1 MAIESKDLLVQLKA
15 FARAGALPLDA
26 TEVQESKAAAEAYIK
41 TPNAYPGQTL
51 KVLEGGK
58 YQSYVIN
65 GSKGSFELAK
75 VGVNASEIK
84 QPVKFVDALPE
95 AAQEQGVIYL
105 NTTDRKGSIWNG
117 TSWITVFDQATLE
130 QVSEKVKTLE
140 TTVAGKADKA
150 TTLKGYGIADA
161 MTTEEVKAEIASQI
175 GKAEHLKRIIVE
187 QLPEVGTADTN
198 AIYMVSKDQG
208 DQQKYEEFMVI
219 NGAWEKI
226 GDSAVDLSGYS
237 TTEQMNQAITTAKG
251 EAATDAQKKADAAK
265 TAAIQEAN
273 AHTDA
278 EILKAKEAAAQDAQ
292 AKATAAQAEAI
303 KQAKAYTD
311 EKDAAVQLTIGTIQE
326 NLNTKVTAEQVKTQ
340 INERLGAKIAE
351 GTTVADYIDTAV
363 GAGGSSSAEAIAK
376 AKEEAIN
383 TSKAYTDT
391 SLTLTEF

>member
-1 MAIESKDLLVQLKA
+1 MAIESNKLLVQVKA
-15 FARAGALPLDA
+15 FARSEALPLDS
-26 TEVQESKAAAEAYIK
+26 TEIQESLAAAQDYIK
-41 TPNAYPGQTL
+41 APNAYPGQTL

-58 YQSYVIN
+58 YTSYVVN
-65 GSKGSFELAK
+65 GTPGKLTLAK
-75 VGVNASEIK
+75 VGVDASELK

-95 AAQEQGVIYL
+95 SAQEQGVIYL
-105 NTTDRKGSIWNG
+105 NTTDHKGSIWNG
-117 TSWITVFDQATLE
+117 SSWITVFDNATLE
-130 QVSEKVKTLE
+130 QVSAKVKTLE

-150 TTLKGYGIADA
+150 TTLEGYGITDS
-161 MTTEEVKAEIASQI
+161 MTATQINEAISTAI

-187 QLPEVGTADTN
+187 SLPEVGTADAN
-198 AIYMVSKDQG
+198 AIYMLKKDQG
-208 DQQKYEEFMVI
+208 ENQKFEEFMVI

-237 TTEQMNQAITTAKG
+237 TTEQMNQAITKAKG
-251 EAATDAQKKADAAK
+251 EAATDAQNKADAAK

-273 AHTDA
+273 EHTDA
-278 EILKAKEAAAQDAQ
+278 EIVKAKEAAAQDAQ
-292 AKATAAQAEAI
+292 TKATAAQAEAI

-311 EKDAAVQLTIGTIQE
+311 EKDAAVQKTIGTIQE
-326 NLNTKVTAEQVKTQ
+326 NLNTKVTAERVKTQ
-340 INERLGAKIAE
+340 INQRLGAKIAE

>member
-58 YQSYVIN
+58 YISYVIN
-65 GSKGSFELAK
+65 GSKGSFELTK
-75 VGVNASEIK
+75 VGVGASEIK

-95 AAQEQGVIYL
+95 TAQEQGVIYL
-105 NTTDRKGSIWNG
+105 NTTDHKGSIWNG
-117 TSWITVFDQATLE
+117 TSWITIFDQATLE
-130 QVSEKVKTLE
+130 QVSTKVTTLE
-140 TTVAGKADKA
+140 TIVAGKANKA
-150 TTLKGYGIADA
+150 TTLKGYGITDA
-161 MTTEEVKAEIASQI
+161 MTTEQVKAEIASQI
-175 GKAEHLKRIIVE
+175 GKAEHLKRIIVT
-187 QLPEVGTADTN
+187 QLPEVSTADAN
-198 AIYMVSKDQG
+198 AIYMVSKDLG
-208 DQQKYEEFMVI
+208 VQQKYEEFMVI

-251 EAATDAQKKADAAK
+251 EAATDAQNKANAAK
-265 TAAIQEAN
+265 AAAVKEAN
-273 AHTDA
+273 TYTDA
-278 EILKAKEAAAQDAQ
+278 EIVKAKEAVAQDAQ
-292 AKATAAQAEAI
+292 AKATAAQTEAI

-311 EKDAAVQLTIGTIQE
+311 EKDAAIQLTIGTIQE
-326 NLNTKVTAEQVKTQ
+326 NLNTKVTAEQVKAQ
-340 INERLGAKIAE
+340 INTRLGAKIGE
-351 GTTVADYIDTAV
+351 TTTVADYIDTAI
-363 GAGGSSSAEAIAK
+363 GAGGTSSAEAIAK